1 MRRRSTNNQPGKIT
15 LKNSRKTTLT
25 TNRHNAVIVVIA
37 LLLAG
42 LGLAATMLARAPAR
56 HAPSATDGRYDFRG
70 VVKSVDKA
78 HKRATIKH
86 EKVGDLMDAMTM
98 PFVIKDEQALNEM
111 EPGDQIKAV
120 LVSTDDGGQWLEQIT
135 FIARADNAATG
146 QVESGPEAKPLIQIV
161 DKRSECFL
169 SIGTSGQHRDQRRAA
184 FGSSSK
190 EVNKHS

>member
-1 MRRRSTNNQPGKIT
+1 MKHKKKSTPGKKKSIPGM
-15 LKNSRKTTLT
+15 SRRNVSLT
-25 TNRHNAVIVVIA
+25 VIA

-42 LGLAATMLARAPAR
+42 LGLATTMLARAPAR

-135 FIARADNAATG
+135 FIARANNAATG

-169 SIGTSGQHRDQRRAA
+169 SIGKAGQHRDQRRAA